1 MFARDRNR
9 HGSGLDIPI
18 SSHSTETS
26 CASASGRG
34 SYLAQ
39 DIVEPLQC
47 LLRDI
52 GHQRE
57 FDTGRNGDTDTL
69 K

>member
-9 HGSGLDIPI
+9 HDLGLDIPV
-18 SSHSTETS
+18 SSHTMKLLSAL
-26 CASASGRG
+26 ASEGF

-39 DIVEPLQC
+39 DIVEPMEC

-57 FDTGRNGDTDTL
+57 FDTSRDGDTDTW